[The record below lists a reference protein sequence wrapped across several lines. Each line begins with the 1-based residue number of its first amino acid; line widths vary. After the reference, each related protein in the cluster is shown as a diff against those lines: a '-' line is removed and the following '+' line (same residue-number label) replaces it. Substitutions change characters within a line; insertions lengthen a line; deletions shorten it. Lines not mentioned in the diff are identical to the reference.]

1 MWGISSIDTL
11 KKLSMATAGSAFF
24 SLGTVG
30 IAQAATLTSAPLGL
44 TGETSGFSVNDE
56 QFLGWRFQ
64 LDSASQVTA
73 VGGHIGAVGN
83 IFGAIVAINDPN
95 ALPQGNPFLP
105 GEVLASTTFNPG
117 FISSDART
125 PLSVTLGPGNY
136 ELIFGSGL
144 FGATGSGFMPSN
156 NSDFLGS
163 TYFYYSAR
171 NSGGTWVDGGISNTR
186 FVVEANAIPEPSSA
200 VGTLAFSALGAGCLL
215 QRKLKNK
222 N

>member
-1 MWGISSIDTL
+1 MNAL
-11 KKLSMATAGSAFF
+11 KKLSMATAGAAFI

-30 IAQAATLTSAPLGL
+30 TAQAATLTSAALGL
-44 TGETSGFSVNDE
+44 TGETSGFSVNDQ
-56 QFLGWRFQ
+56 QFMGWRFQ

-105 GEVLASTTFNPG
+105 GEVLASTTFNPDSL
-117 FISSDART
+117 SSDART
-125 PLSVTLGPGNY
+125 PLSVTLDPGNY

-156 NSDFLGS
+156 NSDFSGAM
-163 TYFYYSAR
+163 YFYYSAR
-171 NSGGTWVDGGISNTR
+171 NGGTWVDGGISNTR

-200 VGTLAFSALGAGCLL
+200 VGTLAFSALSAVYLL
-215 QRKLKNK
+215 QRQLKNK
-222 N
+222 T